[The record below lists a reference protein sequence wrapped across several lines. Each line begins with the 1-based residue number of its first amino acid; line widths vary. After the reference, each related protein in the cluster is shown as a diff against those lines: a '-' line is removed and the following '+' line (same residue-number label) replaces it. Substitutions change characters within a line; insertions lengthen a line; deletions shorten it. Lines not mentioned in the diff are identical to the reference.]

1 MLLRNKD
8 VKMIS
13 FILVVLALVAL
24 GIMNRKGIIE
34 DGEFAVAVVLILSG
48 IAGYIGLPYH
58 DCDMSRGRNSGL
70 LFFIKW
76 FACVT
81 VRHSNRDVFADPAY
95 SFENL

>member
-24 GIMNRKGIIE
+24 GVMNRKGIID

-48 IAGYIGLPYH
+48 IAGYIGL
-58 DCDMSRGRNSGL
+58 S
-70 LFFIKW
+70 
-76 FACVT
+76 
-81 VRHSNRDVFADPAY
+81 
-95 SFENL
+95 

>member
-58 DCDMSRGRNSGL
+58 DCDMSQCRRTH
-70 LFFIKW
+70 KK
-76 FACVT
+76 A
-81 VRHSNRDVFADPAY
+81 R
-95 SFENL
+95 